1 MNFDEMSKFLAE
13 ACNFEG
19 SLIEEGAKIREL
31 SKLGY
36 EQHWLDCR
44 LMLIASINQLLT
56 FRSGVPGQTSES
68 ISDRL
73 ILIVS
78 FAQGIAHTEALI
90 SEGQYI
96 KAAACLKQDY
106 EIITRINEVNNGTA
120 KPKVTPN
127 VKNAPQGSQ
136 RYYGELNDISHPSNI
151 NILLGLV
158 SSIENAE
165 VRGVSPKPKYR
176 EDISRG
182 LYQLHV
188 WTLFELLRE
197 TLKLKMELY
206 DDIADEIEMAQKM
219 FVVVH
224 GLFLEA
230 GFEHV
235 ETGI

>member
-1 MNFDEMSKFLAE
+1 MLLSTGWLNKWRS
-13 ACNFEG
+13 CNECR
-19 SLIEEGAKIREL
+19 IAR
-31 SKLGY
+31 
-36 EQHWLDCR
+36 LDPFC
-44 LMLIASINQLLT
+44 
-56 FRSGVPGQTSES
+56 
-68 ISDRL
+68 
-73 ILIVS
+73 
-78 FAQGIAHTEALI
+78 LI

-96 KAAACLKQDY
+96 KAATCLKQDY

-120 KPKVTPN
+120 RPKVTPN
-127 VKNAPQGSQ
+127 VRNAPRGSQ

-158 SSIENAE
+158 SSIENGE
-165 VRGVSPKPKYR
+165 VRGVSPHPKYR

-182 LYQLHV
+182 LYQFHV

-197 TLKLKMELY
+197 TFRLKMELY

-224 GLFLEA
+224 SLLLET